1 VDQRARKLEI
11 IKSEHALVV
20 GVDVGKYRHW
30 ACLLDGRTELAL
42 GPAFAFQNSGEGFER
57 LVSAVSKAQRKAG
70 ATKAVFAM
78 EPAGHYWKPL
88 VWFLKRIGMTVV
100 MVNPFHVKRRKE
112 FDDNFPAKN
121 DRKDAWLVARLANEA
136 SFFKVYFPEGVYAEL
151 RNLVQARHQHQTKW
165 NMLRRRH
172 GSSCVSPGSCN

>member
-1 VDQRARKLEI
+1 MDQRARKLEI

-70 ATKAVFAM
+70 ATQSGFRDGAV
-78 EPAGHYWKPL
+78 GPL
-88 VWFLKRIGMTVV
+88 L
-100 MVNPFHVKRRKE
+100 
-112 FDDNFPAKN
+112 
-121 DRKDAWLVARLANEA
+121 EA
-136 SFFKVYFPEGVYAEL
+136 SGVVPEAYRHDGGDGEPVSREEAEGV
-151 RNLVQARHQHQTKW
+151 
-165 NMLRRRH
+165 
-172 GSSCVSPGSCN
+172 